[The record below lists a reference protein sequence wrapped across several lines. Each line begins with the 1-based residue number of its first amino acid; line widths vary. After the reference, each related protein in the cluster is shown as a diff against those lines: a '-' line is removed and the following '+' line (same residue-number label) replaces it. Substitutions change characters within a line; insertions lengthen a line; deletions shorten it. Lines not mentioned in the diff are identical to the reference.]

1 MECIWRP
8 YFDSNTFL
16 STIISISTPEELKLP
31 LDLKRRR
38 LGLIWQWHLYNFTLF
53 KIYIKQIFEG
63 GLMIHWRWKRT
74 IDYQLFTLSWEWE
87 INRMTNQYG
96 MARIH
101 PSPHIGTIDEDMTQK
116 SEELQTMDRVCE
128 RLQRIKSLSLIVW
141 KGL

>member
-1 MECIWRP
+1 
-8 YFDSNTFL
+8 
-16 STIISISTPEELKLP
+16 
-31 LDLKRRR
+31 
-38 LGLIWQWHLYNFTLF
+38 
-53 KIYIKQIFEG
+53 
-63 GLMIHWRWKRT
+63 
-74 IDYQLFTLSWEWE
+74 
-87 INRMTNQYG
+87 MTNQYG